1 VATAIKPELNSVV
14 DEHIVYI
21 LVLAGLAAIGA
32 GRYLGLQERWDR
44 LGIVKKL
51 PVLR

>member
-1 VATAIKPELNSVV
+1 MATAIKPELNPV
-14 DEHIVYI
+14 EHIVYI